1 VLCDFVVH
9 LFLKIN
15 FKHPLSILLIF
26 LDLCNLNYFNFMQKT
41 FNPNIAIIVL
51 TVLYIVGIA
60 GFLFKIHPDFP
71 RLTPINLV
79 VSLSIALYF
88 HPNWSAK
95 FVVWCVITMLVG
107 FFIEVIGVNTGQI
120 FGHYKY
126 GESLGFKYL
135 DTPLSMSINWILTAY
150 SAAALV
156 SLATKDT
163 TNWFIKSIL
172 AAALMTSLDSFIE
185 PVAPRI
191 DMWTWENGIVPMQNY
206 RGWFLTSL
214 PIQMLFFFFIAS
226 AKNKVAVAVLILQFI
241 FFLILNNFL
250 K

>member
-1 VLCDFVVH
+1 M
-9 LFLKIN
+9 
-15 FKHPLSILLIF
+15 
-26 LDLCNLNYFNFMQKT
+26 MQKT
-41 FNPNIAIIVL
+41 FSPNTAISVL
-51 TVLYIVGIA
+51 TILYIVGIA

-79 VSLSIALYF
+79 VSLGIGLYF

-95 FVVWCVITMLVG
+95 FIVWCLITMLVG
-107 FFIEVIGVNTGQI
+107 FFIEVAGVNTGLI
-120 FGHYKY
+120 FGQYKY

-150 SAAALV
+150 SASALV

-163 TNWFIKSIL
+163 THWFIKSLL

-191 DMWTWENGIVPMQNY
+191 GMWTWENGIVPFQNY
-206 RGWFLTSL
+206 IGWFCTSL
-214 PIQMLFFFFIAS
+214 PIQMLFFFFIRS

-241 FFLILNNFL
+241 FFLLLNNFL
-250 K
+250 Q